1 MKYGRALLL
10 TAALLSAP
18 PAAAAER
25 LRVAAF
31 DLGMSR
37 DGPGVL
43 VHELE
48 GAPEPAALA
57 AAAVVRE
64 VRPDVMLVSGFD
76 YDLEGRALD
85 AFRALL
91 AAGPEG
97 MDYPFAFALPVNAG
111 VPSGLDLDGDGRTM
125 GRGDAFGWG
134 RFPGN
139 GGMALL
145 SRLPIDAEA
154 ARSFTAL
161 PWSALPGAE
170 PPRRADGEPFPD
182 AARAAALRLSSRA
195 HWQVPVILPGGGR
208 LHLLAANPTPPLFDG
223 SEGFNRR
230 RNRDEVRFW
239 SVYLDGAALTDDAG
253 RTAGPPDG
261 SLVVLGNLNLDPL
274 DGAGERAAMAAL
286 LGHPRLQDPRPASAG
301 GAAAAGTGVN
311 GGHDG
316 DPALDTADWRDD
328 DGPGNLRVDYVLPS
342 AELTVAGAGVF
353 WPAEG
358 GPLAEAALA
367 ASDHRLVWVD
377 VGRARRPLTPP
388 GNPPTSRA

>member
-145 SRLPIDAEA
+145 SRLPVDAEA

-353 WPAEG
+353 WPEG
-358 GPLAEAALA
+358 GPQAEAALA

-377 VGRARRPLTPP
+377 VGLPDGP
-388 GNPPTSRA
+388 

>member
-1 MKYGRALLL
+1 MTYGRPMLLAGALLAGL
-10 TAALLSAP
+10 

-25 LRVAAF
+25 LRVASF
-31 DLGMSR
+31 DVGMSR
-37 DGPGVL
+37 DGPGLL

-48 GAPEPAALA
+48 AAPEPSTLA
-57 AAAVVRE
+57 AVAVIRA
-64 VRPDVMLVSGFD
+64 VRPDVLLVSGFD
-76 YDLEGRALD
+76 HDLAGRALD

-91 AAGPEG
+91 AGGPDG
-97 MDYPFAFALPVNAG
+97 IDYPHAFAAPVNAG

-125 GRGDAFGWG
+125 GRGDGFGWG

-139 GGMALL
+139 GGMAVL
-145 SRLPIDAEA
+145 SRLPIEADA
-154 ARSFTAL
+154 ARSFTRM

-170 PPRRADGEPFPD
+170 LPRRADGGPFPD
-182 AARAAALRLSSRA
+182 AAGAAALRLSSRA
-195 HWQVPVILPGGGR
+195 HWQVPVILPDGGR
-208 LHLLAANPTPPLFDG
+208 LHLLAANPAPPLFDG
-223 SEGFNRR
+223 AEAFNRR

-261 SLVVLGNLNLDPL
+261 ALVVLGNLNLDPL

-286 LGHPRLQDPRPASAG
+286 LAHPRLQDPRPASAG

-342 AELTVAGAGVF
+342 ADLTVAGEGVF
-353 WPAEG
+353 WPAG
-358 GPLAEAALA
+358 GARLAEAALA

-377 VGRARRPLTPP
+377 VEVPDGP
-388 GNPPTSRA
+388 

>member
-64 VRPDVMLVSGFD
+64 VRPDVLLVSGFD

-145 SRLPIDAEA
+145 SRLPVDAEA

-358 GPLAEAALA
+358 GPQAEAALA

-377 VGRARRPLTPP
+377 VGLPDGP
-388 GNPPTSRA
+388 